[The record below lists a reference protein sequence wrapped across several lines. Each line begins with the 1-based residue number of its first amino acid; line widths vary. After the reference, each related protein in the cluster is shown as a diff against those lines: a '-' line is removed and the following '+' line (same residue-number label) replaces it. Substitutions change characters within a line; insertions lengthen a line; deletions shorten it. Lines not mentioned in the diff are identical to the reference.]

1 MCLIQ
6 YQKLYKHFI
15 SVLDLGFLIIYL
27 MSFNCLHHVQVPGVA
42 VEVCGGEDH
51 VGGGVALV
59 DAHHE
64 LGEQA
69 PVEPRGA
76 GHVLADL
83 SSKLQVG
90 LTNYT
95 LL

>member
-1 MCLIQ
+1 
-6 YQKLYKHFI
+6 
-15 SVLDLGFLIIYL
+15 

-59 DAHHE
+59 NAHHE

-90 LTNYT
+90 LTTILHNTHYYDVSSNGV
-95 LL
+95 